1 MLLDKSLIE
10 NDHFT
15 PQLTQEKIF
24 NISKDTVEI
33 IKRQALLKC
42 VDL

>member
-15 PQLTQEKIF
+15 PQLSQEKIF

-33 IKRQALLKC
+33 LKGQAFLKD